1 MAASVKRILNTL
13 PTSERTCNPYDPIEV
28 MNNAEGS
35 LTGYDCPK
43 CKNKGVIYYLQD
55 GYEVFRDCECM
66 EARRSL
72 RRIEQSGL
80 KDALKKCTF
89 ESFTA
94 ENDFQKEMKIKAAN
108 FIKHCKESWFFIG
121 GQVGCGKTH
130 ICTAIVRKLLVGEG
144 RNTRYLQWR
153 DEIPKIKA
161 KANSDEYD
169 KLIEPWKIV
178 GRIAVKKAIN
188 APYEAFNE
196 VYKECVTVPFK
207 KADTELKAKIDS
219 VEDGLKA
226 SKRENVLKFAEEL
239 KASYALDW
247 LNINRVMPNITLSAS
262 ESSLMQKVSDE
273 LDRINDDVQAIT
285 DIEVL
290 AEYKK
295 SLNLA
300 QAQTIVNNR
309 RREIEEA
316 RLEAERKA
324 QQEEVKQETVKKVE
338 TLAPPVVEE
347 KPPKEEV
354 KLYRMTFTVSGT
366 KEQLKALK
374 AFIIDN
380 NIQIIG
386 G

>member
-1 MAASVKRILNTL
+1 MIDNLIVVKQLPVITERLRELKEDIESRTTAAVAMDCTEDTYKEIKKIRADLN
-13 PTSERTCNPYDPIEV
+13 
-28 MNNAEGS
+28 
-35 LTGYDCPK
+35 
-43 CKNKGVIYYLQD
+43 
-55 GYEVFRDCECM
+55 
-66 EARRSL
+66 
-72 RRIEQSGL
+72 
-80 KDALKKCTF
+80 
-89 ESFTA
+89 
-94 ENDFQKEMKIKAAN
+94 KE
-108 FIKHCKESWFFIG
+108 CKEYED
-121 GQVGCGKTH
+121 
-130 ICTAIVRKLLVGEG
+130 R
-144 RNTRYLQWR
+144 
-153 DEIPKIKA
+153 
-161 KANSDEYD
+161 
-169 KLIEPWKIV
+169 
-178 GRIAVKKAIN
+178 RIAVKKAIN

-239 KASYALDW
+239 KASYSLDW

-262 ESSLMQKVSDE
+262 EPSLMQKVSDE
-273 LDRINDDVQAIT
+273 LDRINDDVQAVT

-309 RREIEEA
+309 KREIEEA

-324 QQEEVKQETVKKVE
+324 QQEEVKRKAVKKVE

-386 G
+386 GQ

>member
-1 MAASVKRILNTL
+1 MIDNIIEIKQLPVITERLRELKEDIESRTTAAVA
-13 PTSERTCNPYDPIEV
+13 
-28 MNNAEGS
+28 M
-35 LTGYDCPK
+35 DCTEDTYK
-43 CKNKGVIYYLQD
+43 EIKKIRAD
-55 GYEVFRDCECM
+55 
-66 EARRSL
+66 
-72 RRIEQSGL
+72 
-80 KDALKKCTF
+80 LKK
-89 ESFTA
+89 E
-94 ENDFQKEMKIKAAN
+94 
-108 FIKHCKESWFFIG
+108 CKEYED
-121 GQVGCGKTH
+121 
-130 ICTAIVRKLLVGEG
+130 R
-144 RNTRYLQWR
+144 
-153 DEIPKIKA
+153 
-161 KANSDEYD
+161 
-169 KLIEPWKIV
+169 
-178 GRIAVKKAIN
+178 RIAVKKAIN

-239 KASYALDW
+239 KASYSLDW
-247 LNINRVMPNITLSAS
+247 LNINRVMPNVTLSAS
-262 ESSLMQKVSDE
+262 ESSLIEKVSDA
-273 LDRINDDVQAIT
+273 LDKINEDCQCIDDPEIF
-285 DIEVL
+285 

-300 QAQTIVNNR
+300 QSNLIVANR
-309 RREIEEA
+309 RKEVEEA

-324 QQEEVKQETVKKVE
+324 HQEKIKQETEKKVE
-338 TLAPPVVEE
+338 MLAPPVVEE

-386 G
+386 GK

>member
-1 MAASVKRILNTL
+1 MIDNLIVVKQLPVITERLRELKEDIESRTTAAVAMDCTEDTYKEIKKIRADLN
-13 PTSERTCNPYDPIEV
+13 
-28 MNNAEGS
+28 
-35 LTGYDCPK
+35 
-43 CKNKGVIYYLQD
+43 
-55 GYEVFRDCECM
+55 
-66 EARRSL
+66 
-72 RRIEQSGL
+72 
-80 KDALKKCTF
+80 
-89 ESFTA
+89 
-94 ENDFQKEMKIKAAN
+94 KE
-108 FIKHCKESWFFIG
+108 CKEYED
-121 GQVGCGKTH
+121 
-130 ICTAIVRKLLVGEG
+130 R
-144 RNTRYLQWR
+144 
-153 DEIPKIKA
+153 
-161 KANSDEYD
+161 
-169 KLIEPWKIV
+169 
-178 GRIAVKKAIN
+178 RIAVKKAIN

-207 KADTELKAKIDS
+207 KAVTELNAKIDS

-239 KASYALDW
+239 KASYSLDW

-262 ESSLMQKVSDE
+262 EPSLMQKVSDE
-273 LDRINDDVQAIT
+273 LDRINDDVQAVT

-309 RREIEEA
+309 KREIEEA

-324 QQEEVKQETVKKVE
+324 QQEEVKRKAVKKVE

-380 NIQIIG
+380 DIQIIG
-386 G
+386 GK